1 MRFRRIIRFWL
12 HFFSHWYIV
21 KYHPVVIGITGNT
34 GKTSTKEAIY
44 QVLKQKGIL
53 LRKTPKNLNTDIGV
67 PLAILGLD
75 DTRRNII
82 KWLHNFSKALLL
94 IIHDKQPPRYLVLE
108 LAADRPGE
116 IEYFIKFL
124 PIKIG
129 IITTIGQDPVHLEFF
144 PNRDRL
150 IDEKSWLVRGIQKE
164 GIVILNRDDKDVIA
178 MERLVKDGTKV
189 LSYGKTPKSDLLI
202 LEHKGFLA
210 KDTKFYT
217 EAKFKFQNQ
226 IYHLKLS
233 NTIGSGNLYSTMPAL
248 LCGFVLGISIKN
260 GIKAL
265 EREAFLPPGRMKI
278 VKGLKETTII
288 DDTYNASPLSYHNAL
303 TSMADIDRNKGKKVL
318 IMGDMAEIGK
328 KSLDIHKEI
337 LEKALNS
344 ADIIVCLGKQ
354 MTSALS
360 SINLTK
366 SGTQFKV
373 PRRHVGGS
381 SFPRLP
387 KINIAKDHQEAIGI
401 AKQVVRKGDIILV
414 KGAQVMRMEKIVK
427 ALMKSPEQAQE
438 LLIRQEKYWIGR

>member
-1 MRFRRIIRFWL
+1 MRFRKIIRFWL
-12 HFFSHWYIV
+12 RFFSRWYII
-21 KYHPVVIGITGNT
+21 KYHPIVIGITGNT

-44 QVLKQKGIL
+44 RILKQKRIC

-75 DTRRNII
+75 DARRNII

-94 IIHDKQPPRYLVLE
+94 IIHDKQPPQYLILE

-116 IEYFIKFL
+116 IKYFTRFL
-124 PIKIG
+124 PINIG
-129 IITTIGQDPVHLEFF
+129 VVTAIGKDPVHLEFF

-150 IDEKSWLVRGIQKE
+150 IDEKAWLVRGIQNK
-164 GIVILNRDDKDVIA
+164 GTAILNKDDQDIIA
-178 MERLVKDGTKV
+178 MKELIKNGVTI
-189 LSYGKTPKSDLLI
+189 LSYGKTSKSDLLV
-202 LEHKGFLA
+202 LKHKSFLA

-217 EAKFKFQNQ
+217 EVKFKFQSQ
-226 IYHLKLS
+226 IYHLKLP
-233 NTIGSGNLYSTMPAL
+233 NTISNNSFYSTMPAL
-248 LCGFVLGISIKN
+248 LCGFILGVSIKD

-265 EREAFLPPGRMKI
+265 EQEAFLPPGRMKI
-278 VKGLKETTII
+278 IKGLKETTII

-303 TSMADIDRNKGKKVL
+303 ASIANININKGKKIL
-318 IMGDMAEIGK
+318 IMGDMAELGK

-337 LEKALNS
+337 LKKALNS
-344 ADIIVCLGKQ
+344 ADIIICLGKQ

-366 SGTQFKV
+366 SDFV
-373 PRRHVGGS
+373 
-381 SFPRLP
+381 
-387 KINIAKDHQEAIGI
+387 NIAKDHQEAIGI

-427 ALMKSPEQAQE
+427 ALMKSPEQAQK
-438 LLIRQEKYWIGR
+438 LLVRQEKYWINQ